1 MHAEERNRL
10 LLYERLRQDLL
21 TTPVRNRLQ
30 LLGRLADHVGRRFVG
45 DGCFSLAGGLAY
57 TSLLALV
64 PLVTIALT
72 VIAAFPVFKEFTQGI
87 DSFFAQNMLPPAVAK
102 AITGYINQFTEN
114 AGRLTAVGV
123 VFLGVTAIMLMMT
136 IETAFNAIWRVQRPR
151 PLVVRVLVYWGVLTL
166 APLLIGV
173 SLTATSYLVSASL
186 GYARQIP
193 GGAAL
198 LLGLVPLALTALAFT
213 LAYLVVPNRPV
224 QLRHAAVGGCLAALM
239 FELMKRAF
247 AIYIS
252 KVPSYTLVYGAFA
265 TIPIFLLWIYLSWVV
280 ALLGAV
286 IAAALPDLHVLRS
299 RTAAPAGVQF
309 RDALEI
315 LRVLVRAQMAGR
327 TPRTREVFAEAHV
340 PREGG
345 ERLLDELAAAG
356 WVARVVGD
364 RWTLACDPD
373 HVTLAQ
379 VYERLVLA
387 AAGTWRGADA
397 FLDDVMERAAAGAG
411 RAIGMPL
418 RSLLDEDGGPS
429 GKGVEDPAPA
439 QKRAGRQEEPA
450 PRAVGSGAER

>member
-1 MHAEERNRL
+1 VHVDERDRL
-10 LLYERLRQDLL
+10 LLYEGLRQDLL

-30 LLGRLADHVGRRFVG
+30 LLGRLADHVGRRFVD

-64 PLVTIALT
+64 PLATIALT

-87 DSFFAQNMLPPAVAK
+87 DSFFAQNMLPPALAK
-102 AITGYINQFTEN
+102 AVTGSINQFTEN

-136 IETAFNAIWRVQRPR
+136 IEAAFNAIWRVQRPR
-151 PLVVRVLVYWGVLTL
+151 PLVLRVLVYWGVLTL
-166 APLLIGV
+166 GPLLIGV

-193 GGAAL
+193 GGGAV

-213 LAYLVVPNRPV
+213 LVYLVVPNRPV
-224 QLRHAAVGGCLAALM
+224 QLRHAAIGGCLAALM
-239 FELMKRAF
+239 FELMKRGF
-247 AIYIS
+247 AIYIA

-265 TIPIFLLWIYLSWVV
+265 TVPIFLLWIYLSWVV

-286 IAAALPDLHVLRS
+286 IAAALPDLYVLRR
-299 RTAAPAGVQF
+299 RTAGPPGAQF

-315 LRVLVRAQMAGR
+315 LRVLVRAQVAAR

-340 PREGG
+340 PRESG
-345 ERLLDELAAAG
+345 ERLLEELAAAG

-379 VYERLVLA
+379 VYERLVLSA
-387 AAGTWRGADA
+387 SGTWRESDA
-397 FLDDVMERAAAGAG
+397 VLDGVMERAAAGAG

-418 RSLLDEDGGPS
+418 RTLVEEGGGPS
-429 GKGVEDPAPA
+429 GEREADSAPL
-439 QKRAGRQEEPA
+439 QKRAGRQDGPA
-450 PRAVGSGAER
+450 PRAVGSAVER

>member
-1 MHAEERNRL
+1 VHAGERNRL

-87 DSFFAQNMLPPAVAK
+87 DSFFAQNMLPPAMAK

-136 IETAFNAIWRVQRPR
+136 IEAAFNAIWRVQRPR
-151 PLVVRVLVYWGVLTL
+151 PLLVRVLVYWGVLTL

-247 AIYIS
+247 AIYVA

-299 RTAAPAGVQF
+299 RTAAPAGAQF

-315 LRVLVRAQMAGR
+315 LRVLVRAQMATR

-373 HVTLAQ
+373 HVMLAQ

-397 FLDDVMERAAAGAG
+397 VLDDVMERAAAGAG

-429 GKGVEDPAPA
+429 GKRVEDAAPA
-439 QKRAGRQEEPA
+439 QKRAGRQEEPT
-450 PRAVGSGAER
+450 PRAVGSAAER